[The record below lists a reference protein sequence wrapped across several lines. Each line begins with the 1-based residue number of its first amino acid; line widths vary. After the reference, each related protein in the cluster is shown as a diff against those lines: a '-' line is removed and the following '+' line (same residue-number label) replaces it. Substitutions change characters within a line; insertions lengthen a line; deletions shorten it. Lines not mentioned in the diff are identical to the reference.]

1 MRTHAEP
8 LAFSGCEAA
17 ELAGLQLQLARLCGI
32 QQRYILLLQT
42 TSLKV

>member
-1 MRTHAEP
+1 MRVRTHAEP

-32 QQRYILLLQT
+32 QQRYCYCTQPG
-42 TSLKV
+42 